1 MIRHLCTAATAAAL
15 MISPVAIRAQ
25 TSLSI
30 TGGVSAPVSTLG
42 DATDLGY
49 HVGAGL
55 NLGASALPVGLR
67 FEAGYDGL
75 GLKSGGGDVR
85 IISGT
90 ANAIF
95 NIGVTKDA
103 PYLIG
108 GLGAYNRNVSTPSF
122 GYGSGKTALGINA
135 GGGLRFP
142 LSGLTTFFEARY
154 NVMLGSASDGTN
166 YQFIPITFGI
176 MF

>member
-1 MIRHLCTAATAAAL
+1 MIRRLLTVAVATAL
-15 MISPVAIRAQ
+15 MLTPEIAHAQVAI
-25 TSLSI
+25 SI
-30 TGGVSAPVSTLG
+30 TGGVAAPVGRLG

-49 HVGAGL
+49 HIAAGL
-55 NLGASALPVGLR
+55 NLGTPGLPFGVR
-67 FEAGYDGL
+67 FEGAYEGL
-75 GLKSGGGDVR
+75 GLKGGGGDVR
-85 IISGT
+85 IINGT
-90 ANAIF
+90 ANGIF
-95 NIGVTKDA
+95 NVGPTRDA

-108 GLGAYNRNVSTPSF
+108 GLGIYNRNVSNSS
-122 GYGSGKTALGINA
+122 GDYGNGRTVLGLNA

-154 NVMLGSASDGTN
+154 HIMLGNATEGTN

>member
-1 MIRHLCTAATAAAL
+1 MIRRLFIAAAGAAL
-15 MISPVAIRAQ
+15 LIGANTARAQ
-25 TSLSI
+25 KSISL
-30 TGGVSAPVSTLG
+30 TGGVSAPMGDLG
-42 DATDLGY
+42 EATELGY

-55 NLGASALPVGLR
+55 NLGTATLPVGLR
-67 FEAGYDGL
+67 FEAAYGGL
-75 GLKSGGGDVR
+75 GLKNTSGTVR

-95 NIGVTKDA
+95 NIGTTRDA

-108 GLGAYNRNVSTPSF
+108 GLGAYNRSASSF
-122 GYGSGKTALGINA
+122 GGNYGPSKTVLGLNG

-142 LSGLTTFFEARY
+142 LSGISTFFEARY
-154 NVMLGSASDGTN
+154 NIMFNNETDGTN